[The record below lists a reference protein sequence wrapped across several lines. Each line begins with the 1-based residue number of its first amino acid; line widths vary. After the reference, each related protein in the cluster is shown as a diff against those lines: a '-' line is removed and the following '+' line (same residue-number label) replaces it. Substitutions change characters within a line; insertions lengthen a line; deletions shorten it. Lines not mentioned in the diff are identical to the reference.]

1 MSVFRASSHA
11 LITGGASG
19 IGYAVAELCL
29 KNSMKVTIADSNQE
43 TLDLAK
49 KNLSGDVH
57 CVKTDVSDVGAWKK
71 LKEQTGDVDF
81 LMLNAGRMVKGT
93 WGDSDYFNQVSC
105 IIYTGS
111 LHRNTY
117 PISHTHHP
125 PNLPPNRSSKQTSTA

>member
-49 KNLSGDVH
+49 KSLSGDVH
-57 CVKTDVSDVGAWKK
+57 CVKTDVSDAGAWKK

-93 WGDSDYFNQVSC
+93 WGDSEYFNQVSS
-105 IIYTGS
+105 ISYTRN
-111 LHRNTY
+111 LHRNAY
-117 PISHTHHP
+117 PISNTPHIPIP
-125 PNLPPNRSSKQTSTA
+125 PPPH

>member
-57 CVKTDVSDVGAWKK
+57 CVKTDVSDAGAWKK

-93 WGDSDYFNQVSC
+93 WGDSEYFNQVR
-105 IIYTGS
+105 
-111 LHRNTY
+111 LHQLHEQSPQKPY
-117 PISHTHHP
+117 PIHHHP
-125 PNLPPNRSSKQTSTA
+125 AIPLNPPARSSKQTSTA

>member
-57 CVKTDVSDVGAWKK
+57 CVKTDVSDAGAWKK

-93 WGDSDYFNQVSC
+93 WGDSEYFNQVRS
-105 IIYTGS
+105 ISYT
-111 LHRNTY
+111 RN
-117 PISHTHHP
+117 PQKRLPHIPHTTHP
-125 PNLPPNRSSKQTSTA
+125 RTPPPH